1 MSFITP
7 NGIYRVKQ
15 QISKINSTHISDYK
29 VAIEASAERGVNE
42 GNDEYF
48 TLLHEIKKYEDQVSD
63 LLKVLSDSEVLDA
76 PTSNETIQLGTRVY
90 VRDEETGVAS
100 DFVVVPEAEVTFHKN
115 AVTPSSP
122 MGSALMG
129 LAVGDV
135 AEFDTPARSRCLEVL
150 KIEINHTLF

>member
-63 LLKVLSDSEVLDA
+63 LLKVLSDSDVLDA

>member
-63 LLKVLSDSEVLDA
+63 LLKVLSDSGVLDA

>member
-1 MSFITP
+1 MPVITP
-7 NGIYRVKQ
+7 SGVYRVKQ
-15 QISKINSTHISDYK
+15 QISKINNGHIKDYK
-29 VAIEASAERGVNE
+29 EAIEASAERGVNE

-63 LLKVLSDSEVLDA
+63 LLKVLSDSDVLDV
-76 PTSNETIQLGTRVY
+76 PSSNEKVQLGTLVTI
-90 VRDEETGVAS
+90 RDDETGVTS
-100 DFVVVPEAEVTFHKN
+100 DFVVVPEAEVTFHRN

-129 LAVGDV
+129 LAVGDF

-150 KIEINHTLF
+150 KIEINHALF

>member
-1 MSFITP
+1 MPVITP
-7 NGIYRVKQ
+7 SGVYRVKQ
-15 QISKINSTHISDYK
+15 QISKINNGHIKDYK
-29 VAIEASAERGVNE
+29 EAIEASAERGVNE

-63 LLKVLSDSEVLDA
+63 LLKVLSDSDVLDV
-76 PTSNETIQLGTRVY
+76 PSSNEKVQLGTLVTI
-90 VRDEETGVAS
+90 RDDETGVTS
-100 DFVVVPEAEVTFHKN
+100 DFVVVPEAEVTFHRN

-129 LAVGDV
+129 LSVGDF

-150 KIEINHTLF
+150 KIEINHALF

>member
-1 MSFITP
+1 MPYITP
-7 NGIYRVKQ
+7 SGVYRVKQ
-15 QISKINSTHISDYK
+15 QISKINNGHIKDYK
-29 VAIEASAERGVNE
+29 DAIEASAERGVNE

-63 LLKVLSDSEVLDA
+63 LLKVLSDSDVLDV
-76 PTSNETIQLGTRVY
+76 PSSNEKVQLGTLVTI
-90 VRDEETGVAS
+90 RDDETGVTS
-100 DFVVVPEAEVTFHKN
+100 DFVVVPEAEVTFHRN

-129 LAVGDV
+129 LSVGDF

-150 KIEINHTLF
+150 KIEINHALF